1 MLFAFTDAAGLPSG
15 TTLAPH
21 LTLLAP
27 LMRDP
32 VKPSLPEQTKRTSP
46 RRFGTPPLT
55 PPMRQVPAAP
65 AIAAPVVEI
74 ADSFLPEIPRT
85 PVPAPE
91 NAIPVVPMPA
101 SATKSVM
108 KESGFDRLDA
118 VPTPISRE
126 KTATVG
132 AFESPK
138 SASTQQASTQ
148 QATTKPVRA
157 SSFTSANVLS
167 DVSPTNAAQRLQVAS
182 GFGDTTIEKISKA
195 RTQTVADRFAPVE
208 ILIKPKPA
216 YPEEAREKKI
226 EGEVLIEMEFSASG
240 EAHVLRLVRGLGY
253 GLDESALAAARGI
266 RFRPATRDGL
276 LVDSAAVVHIL
287 FQLAQ

>member
-157 SSFTSANVLS
+157 SSFTSA
-167 DVSPTNAAQRLQVAS
+167 AQRLQVAS

>member
-1 MLFAFTDAAGLPSG
+1 
-15 TTLAPH
+15 
-21 LTLLAP
+21 
-27 LMRDP
+27 
-32 VKPSLPEQTKRTSP
+32 
-46 RRFGTPPLT
+46 
-55 PPMRQVPAAP
+55 
-65 AIAAPVVEI
+65 
-74 ADSFLPEIPRT
+74 
-85 PVPAPE
+85 
-91 NAIPVVPMPA
+91 
-101 SATKSVM
+101 
-108 KESGFDRLDA
+108 
-118 VPTPISRE
+118 
-126 KTATVG
+126 
-132 AFESPK
+132 
-138 SASTQQASTQ
+138 
-148 QATTKPVRA
+148 
-157 SSFTSANVLS
+157 
-167 DVSPTNAAQRLQVAS
+167 VAS